1 MVRAVA
7 GATTTVER
15 GATDG
20 VVFGVGGWVLVCS
33 AGAVAVA
40 EGEGLGGSSLVEQ
53 AVTIRS
59 AVMIARVMSGAECVA
74 SQWRICCAVKLLIMP
89 ASATSS
95 NSSQ

>member
-33 AGAVAVA
+33 GGAVAVA

-59 AVMIARVMSGAECVA
+59 AVIARVMSGAECVA